1 MNQLRIVSKDG
12 RLLADSREIA
22 LMIGKRHDHLIRD
35 IDYYVKVLNESTT
48 PNLGALTDSDLR
60 TLTNPDLDPLNF
72 FIEETYIDSKGEE
85 RRRYDITRKGCDM
98 VANKMTGAKG
108 VLFTATY
115 VTRFEEMER
124 KLLNPETPS
133 YMITDPVERAKK
145 WITEEETRQTLE
157 SKTLLL
163 EQQLSEI
170 EPKLTYLDK
179 ILTSKGT
186 ITITQI
192 AKDYGLSGTALNKI
206 LHEEGVQYKV
216 NRQWVLYSKH
226 MNKGYTQSE
235 TIDITRSNG
244 DPDVTMN
251 TRWTQKG
258 RLFIHEILT
267 RRGIIPFMDRES
279 MGA

>member
-12 RLLADSREIA
+12 KLLADSREIA
-22 LMIGKRHDHLIRD
+22 LMLGKSHFHLVRD
-35 IDYYVKVLNESTT
+35 IDSYINVI
-48 PNLGALTDSDLR
+48 DQ
-60 TLTNPDLDPLNF
+60 NPDLDSDKF
-72 FIEETYIDSKGEE
+72 FSESIYQSGTGKSYKMYLLTKI
-85 RRRYDITRKGCDM
+85 GCDM
-98 VANKMTGAKG
+98 VANKMTGPKG
-108 VLFTATY
+108 ILFTATY
-115 VTRFEEMER
+115 VSRFEEMER
-124 KLLNPETPS
+124 KLLNPDTPS
-133 YMITDPVERAKK
+133 YMIPDPVERAKK
-145 WITEEETRQTLE
+145 WIAEEENRQHLE

-163 EQQLSEI
+163 EQQISEI

-206 LHEEGVQYKV
+206 LHEERIQYKV
-216 NRQWVLYSKH
+216 NKQWVLYTKYT
-226 MNKGYTQSE
+226 NKGFTQSE

-244 DPDVTMN
+244 EPDVTMN

-267 RRGIIPFMDRES
+267 RRGILPFMDRES
-279 MGA
+279 LGA

>member
-1 MNQLRIVSKDG
+1 MNQLRIVSKG
-12 RLLADSREIA
+12 GKLLADSREIA
-22 LMIGKRHDHLIRD
+22 LMIGKRHDNLLRD
-35 IDYYVKVLNESTT
+35 VDFYVSVLNESTS
-48 PNLGALTDSDLR
+48 SDLR
-60 TLTNPDLDPLNF
+60 ALTGPDLDPLNF

-85 RRRYDITRKGCDM
+85 RRRYDITKKGCDM

-133 YMITDPVERAKK
+133 YMIPDPVERAKK
-145 WITEEETRQTLE
+145 WIAEEETRQNLE

-192 AKDYGLSGTALNKI
+192 AKDYGLSGSALNKI
-206 LHEEGVQYKV
+206 LHEERIQYKV
-216 NRQWVLYSKH
+216 NKQWVLYTKYT
-226 MNKGYTQSE
+226 NKGLTQSE
-235 TIDITRSNG
+235 TIDIKRSNG
-244 DPDVTMN
+244 EPDVTMN

-258 RLFIHEILT
+258 RLFIHEIMT
-267 RRGIIPFMDRES
+267 KRGIIAFMDRES
-279 MGA
+279 LGA

>member
-12 RLLADSREIA
+12 KLLADSREIA
-22 LMIGKRHDHLIRD
+22 LMTGKQHKHLVRD
-35 IDYYVKVLNESTT
+35 IDNYVQVFSQ
-48 PNLGALTDSDLR
+48 S
-60 TLTNPDLDPLNF
+60 PDLDSDDF
-72 FIEETYIDSKGEE
+72 FVETTYQAGTGKSYKMYLLTKI
-85 RRRYDITRKGCDM
+85 GCDM
-98 VANKMTGAKG
+98 VANKMTGPKG
-108 VLFTATY
+108 ILFTATY
-115 VTRFEEMER
+115 VSRFEEMER
-124 KLLNPETPS
+124 KLLNPDTPS
-133 YMITDPVERAKK
+133 YMIPDPVERAKK
-145 WITEEETRQTLE
+145 WIAEEENRQHLE

-163 EQQLSEI
+163 EQQISEI

-206 LHEEGVQYKV
+206 LHEERIQYKV
-216 NRQWVLYSKH
+216 NKQWVLYTKYT
-226 MNKGYTQSE
+226 NKGFTQSE

-244 DPDVTMN
+244 EPDVTMN

-267 RRGIIPFMDRES
+267 RRGILPFMDRES
-279 MGA
+279 LGA

>member
-12 RLLADSREIA
+12 KLLADSREIA
-22 LMIGKRHDHLIRD
+22 LMVGKRHDHLIRD
-35 IDYYVKVLNESTT
+35 IDYYVKILRESTT
-48 PNLGALTDSDLR
+48 PNLGALTNSDLS
-60 TLTNPDLDPLNF
+60 PLNF

-115 VTRFEEMER
+115 VTRFEDMER
-124 KLLNPETPS
+124 KLLNPDTPS
-133 YMITDPVERAKK
+133 YMIVDPVERAKK
-145 WITEEETRQTLE
+145 WITEEESRKQLE
-157 SKTLLL
+157 SKKLML
-163 EQQLSEI
+163 EQQISEI
-170 EPKLTYLDK
+170 EPKLTYVDK
-179 ILTSKGT
+179 ILNSKGT

-192 AKDYGLSGTALNKI
+192 AKDYDLSGTALNKI
-206 LHEEGVQYKV
+206 LHEERIQYKV
-216 NRQWVLYSKH
+216 NKQWVLYTKYT
-226 MNKGYTQSE
+226 NKGLTQSE
-235 TIDITRSNG
+235 TIDIKRSNG
-244 DPDVTMN
+244 DPDVTIN

-267 RRGIIPFMDRES
+267 KRGILPFMDRES